1 MFCSTSSAAIVC
13 ATAIIVIA
21 GLRGHPAQSA
31 GAAPDATVVNRGVV
45 ELETSGGAD
54 ISARMAEDIAGIIDD
69 GAARRLVPVI
79 GKGPLQ
85 NLADL
90 RYLRGIDLAIVQS
103 DALDYAREQRF
114 LPGIETSLT
123 YVTKLY
129 NVEFHLLVRNDIKSI
144 SELAN
149 QKVNVDLRG
158 SGTALTAVRVF
169 DLLKLTVTVTND
181 SQDVALQK
189 LRNGQLAA
197 LALVA
202 AKPAPFFQLLKAS
215 DGFRL
220 LSIPLG
226 PAVTAAYA
234 PTRITAADYPDLVR
248 GDQPADSIAIGN
260 VLMAADLRLIPERYR
275 NLANFI
281 EALFTGFQ
289 TLLEPGRHPK
299 WREVNIAADV
309 PGWQR
314 HPAAEQWLQRNLQ
327 VAAPANPEIMKALF
341 SQFVDERRLASGGE
355 PMTSEEKDRLFQQFR
370 SWQRGQAR

>member
-1 MFCSTSSAAIVC
+1 M
-13 ATAIIVIA
+13 
-21 GLRGHPAQSA
+21 
-31 GAAPDATVVNRGVV
+31 
-45 ELETSGGAD
+45 
-54 ISARMAEDIAGIIDD
+54 
-69 GAARRLVPVI
+69 
-79 GKGPLQ
+79 
-85 NLADL
+85 
-90 RYLRGIDLAIVQS
+90 
-103 DALDYAREQRF
+103 
-114 LPGIETSLT
+114 
-123 YVTKLY
+123 
-129 NVEFHLLVRNDIKSI
+129 
-144 SELAN
+144 
-149 QKVNVDLRG
+149 
-158 SGTALTAVRVF
+158 
-169 DLLKLTVTVTND
+169 KLTVTVTND
-181 SQDVALQK
+181 NQDVALQK

-202 AKPAPFFQLLKAS
+202 AKPAPFFQVLKAS

-341 SQFVDERRLASGGE
+341 SQFVDERRLASGGA